1 MLGKAAKQ
9 AKARNYPETYG
20 VNVADR
26 WKERLHS
33 YLGRPH
39 RRVETEVRNA
49 VEIRFVMSANTKD
62 SEGIANV
69 QNNGLKNLQKESPT
83 CFHTGLL

>member
-9 AKARNYPETYG
+9 AKARNYPGTYG
-20 VNVADR
+20 VNEADR
-26 WKERLHS
+26 WKERLRS

-49 VEIRFVMSANTKD
+49 VEIRFVMRSQPK
-62 SEGIANV
+62 
-69 QNNGLKNLQKESPT
+69 P
-83 CFHTGLL
+83 